1 MKNTLRKAIYLDHYT
16 AMVFDYN
23 NQTAVLEKTIASEM
37 NPFVKE
43 EILQKGESHWHNKE
57 QDLQSDFYKRI
68 IAEVAPCSEV
78 FFFGPTNAKTE
89 LINIIQGKPKFDAI
103 KIYSKDIDK
112 MKENQKIELIN
123 TTFKIP

>member
-1 MKNTLRKAIYLDHYT
+1 MKNTSKKAIYLDHYK
-16 AMVFDYN
+16 AMVFDYI

-57 QDLQSDFYKRI
+57 QDLQRDFYKKI
-68 IAEVAPCSEV
+68 MAEIAPCNEV

-89 LINIIQGKPKFDAI
+89 LINIIQDKPKFNTI

-112 MKENQKIELIN
+112 MTENQKIELIN
-123 TTFKIP
+123 ATFKIL